1 MNFYARDVYPEQGL
15 LDTSTSVIPDE
26 FEQRLVETDEKAIE
40 QSKKV
45 TANATKKGT
54 GLTLLTVFLVIFAL
68 GVLR

>member
-54 GLTLLTVFLVIFAL
+54 GLTLLVVFLVIFAL

>member
-26 FEQRLVETDEKAIE
+26 HEQRLVETDEKAVE

-54 GLTLLTVFLVIFAL
+54 GLTLLVVILVIFAL

>member
-1 MNFYARDVYPEQGL
+1 MVFYARDVYPEQGIIE
-15 LDTSTSVIPDE
+15 TSTSVIPDE
-26 FEQRLVETDEKAIE
+26 FEQRLLETDEKAIE

-54 GLTLLTVFLVIFAL
+54 GFTLLIVLGVILVL

>member
-54 GLTLLTVFLVIFAL
+54 GLTLLVVFLVIFVL

>member
-15 LDTSTSVIPDE
+15 HDTSTSVIPDE

-54 GLTLLTVFLVIFAL
+54 GLTLLVVFLVIFAL

>member
-1 MNFYARDVYPEQGL
+1 MNFYARDVYPEEGL

-54 GLTLLTVFLVIFAL
+54 GLTLMVVFLVIFAL